1 MECGNITTVQP
12 SGLQTTSSTAC
23 NATKLPPQYKRTGR
37 DNLNTYTMKLT
48 MPQTKEQIINI
59 ISQADVVADASTLRD
74 NINLSDQGV
83 DSLGMFN
90 IILSIQDHYVIEIP
104 DEDIEGLKTINDLA
118 SYIKSKLQ

>member
-1 MECGNITTVQP
+1 
-12 SGLQTTSSTAC
+12 
-23 NATKLPPQYKRTGR
+23 
-37 DNLNTYTMKLT
+37 

-59 ISQADVVADASTLRD
+59 ISQAEVVPDASTLRD

-118 SYIKSKLQ
+118 DYIKSKLQ

>member
-1 MECGNITTVQP
+1 
-12 SGLQTTSSTAC
+12 
-23 NATKLPPQYKRTGR
+23 
-37 DNLNTYTMKLT
+37 
-48 MPQTKEQIINI
+48 MPQTKEQLINI

-74 NINLSDQGV
+74 NINLSDQGI

-118 SYIKSKLQ
+118 DYIKSKLQ